1 MYIAALEGVL
11 QSLKNTTN
19 DAIVMSLGVMW
30 TDMDP
35 ANMKQKT
42 NVTKQS
48 VEWTK
53 RLGCA

>member
-42 NVTKQS
+42 NVTK
-48 VEWTK
+48 
-53 RLGCA
+53 